1 MHFARQVLRPAFPFL
16 PQAIFWHLPMST
28 LWEFI
33 YGKFSNT
40 RVSESRIHETH
51 RANRAQYTEVS
62 WRSAAEVEIAVSEST
77 ALPSMQ
83 GTNEEEGERIPVFG
97 STSSE

>member
-1 MHFARQVLRPAFPFL
+1 MPFALQVLRPAFPFL

-33 YGKFSNT
+33 YGKSSDT
-40 RVSESRIHETH
+40 KVSEPRIHKTH

-62 WRSAAEVEIAVSEST
+62 WRSAAEVEMTVSEST

-83 GTNEEEGERIPVFG
+83 GTNEEEGERIPVSG
-97 STSSE
+97 RTSFE